1 MKILAPISVGEL
13 LDKLTILIIKMEKI
27 KDSDKLKNILYEH
40 SELKKLADNLKAP
53 IGLAKLYE
61 NLLEVNRDLWEIE
74 EAKRKHE
81 KEQNFDSEFI
91 KLARAVYIKN
101 DYRAQLK
108 KEINL
113 IMGSSIVEEKSY

>member
-40 SELKKLADNLKAP
+40 SELKQLADSLKAP
-53 IGLAKLYE
+53 IELANLYK